1 VDWADDLRFAQQ
13 AGVCVDVTMKSG
25 ERYFTGIHEVDEES
39 ETASLYGSTYPGDVT
54 STRRINLRD
63 IASVVVTKVAYPSA
77 ER

>member
-13 AGVCVDVTMKSG
+13 AGVCVDATMKNG